1 MKIIPAVDIK
11 NGKCVRLSQGRA
23 DRETVY
29 SDDPVAMACHWDE
42 QGAQLIHVV
51 DLDGA
56 FEGKPKNADWV
67 KNIIYNSSVDIQVGG
82 GIRTLDTIEE
92 YVNAGAYR
100 VILGTIAQKDPRFVE
115 DACKR
120 FPGKIM
126 VGIDAKDGFVAVKG
140 WVEVSTEKASDLAG
154 KLEPLGVA
162 GFIFTDIGRDG
173 MLQGPNLD
181 GIRSF
186 ARCTRLPVI
195 ASGGVSN
202 LQDISD
208 LLALQAEGVTGVITG
223 KALYDKS
230 IDLRDALKLVGHDV
244 G

>member
-1 MKIIPAVDIK
+1 
-11 NGKCVRLSQGRA
+11 
-23 DRETVY
+23 
-29 SDDPVAMACHWDE
+29 
-42 QGAQLIHVV
+42 
-51 DLDGA
+51 
-56 FEGKPKNADWV
+56 
-67 KNIIYNSSVDIQVGG
+67 
-82 GIRTLDTIEE
+82 
-92 YVNAGAYR
+92 
-100 VILGTIAQKDPRFVE
+100 
-115 DACKR
+115 
-120 FPGKIM
+120 M